1 MGEYKQT
8 NKQLSRFSVCTE
20 SSSMF
25 FVTAPCMYRIT
36 HGASSILKLNA
47 NMWLNIKAIDFM
59 RGLKRKFVRSV
70 DSFKLNANAEC
81 QCWYFGCCC
90 CFGFAQL
97 SRLPNTNSA
106 LFVWFHWNENIW
118 ATYVQAHTVNVSL
131 SLYLFCS
138 LFSNRHPFKI
148 NSCFCYVCMCHC
160 HLISEYVRK
169 FPFINKRYLIGNQI
183 NVHTLRGLFSSYA
196 IHRKKLER

>member
-1 MGEYKQT
+1 
-8 NKQLSRFSVCTE
+8 
-20 SSSMF
+20 MF

-90 CFGFAQL
+90 CCFGLHNSQDCQIQIQHCLFGFIETKIFG
-97 SRLPNTNSA
+97 R
-106 LFVWFHWNENIW
+106 
-118 ATYVQAHTVNVSL
+118 HTCRRILLMSL
-131 SLYLFCS
+131 SLFLFCL

-148 NSCFCYVCMCHC
+148 NSCFCHICICYC

-169 FPFINKRYLIGNQI
+169 FPFINKRYLLGNQI
-183 NVHTLRGLFSSYA
+183 NVHTL
-196 IHRKKLER
+196 

>member
-1 MGEYKQT
+1 MPHWNLLRIASFVAYIFLWVIHPIQQSAPFSLQMHAYKRTHTRRTKKRKNTNHEKKWKNTNKQT

-90 CFGFAQL
+90 CFGL
-97 SRLPNTNSA
+97 HNSQDCQIQIQHC
-106 LFVWFHWNENIW
+106 LFGFIETKIFGR
-118 ATYVQAHTVNVSL
+118 HTCRRILLMSL
-131 SLYLFCS
+131 SLC
-138 LFSNRHPFKI
+138 
-148 NSCFCYVCMCHC
+148 
-160 HLISEYVRK
+160 ISSARS
-169 FPFINKRYLIGNQI
+169 FQTG
-183 NVHTLRGLFSSYA
+183 
-196 IHRKKLER
+196 IHSK